1 VTINAGKADNVPGA
15 VNADNADN
23 TPGAGLDR
31 FFRLREN
38 QTDVRTEVLAGV
50 TTFVTLAYIL
60 FVNPNILKDAG
71 MPVEAT
77 FAATCV
83 ASAFASLVMGI
94 YANYPIAV
102 APGMGLNAF
111 FTYTV
116 VIGMRLPWQT
126 ALGAVFI
133 SGLVFFLL
141 TVTQVRQWIVEGVPA
156 VLRSAIGVG
165 IGLFIAFIG
174 LRNAGIIVRSD
185 ATLVTLSPMSAPGV
199 LVAVA
204 GLLVTAFLVARR
216 VRGALLLGIL
226 TTTAI
231 AMLAGV
237 SPAPHGAASLVTL
250 TNPFAALR
258 ATAFHLDILA
268 ALRVGLIPILFSFT
282 FVDLFDNIGT
292 LIGVSRKA
300 GLLDDRGQLPR
311 IGRALVADSLG
322 TMFGALVGTSTV
334 TSYIESAAGVS
345 EGGRTGLTAVVV
357 AALFSV
363 GLAFSPLVRLIPV
376 QATAP
381 ALILIGAMMMTE
393 IAHIRFDD
401 VTEAVPAFLT
411 IIMMPLTYSIAQGL
425 AFGFMSYT
433 IIKLLAGRHADNNLV
448 TYTLTLLFL
457 LHFVVGAHQ

>member
-1 VTINAGKADNVPGA
+1 MEHHAAAAPPAGV
-15 VNADNADN
+15 
-23 TPGAGLDR
+23 LER
-31 FFRLREN
+31 LFHLREHR
-38 QTDVRTEVLAGV
+38 TTARTEVLAGV

-83 ASAFASLVMGI
+83 ASAVATLIMGL

-116 VIGMRLPWQT
+116 VLGMGLSWQT

-133 SGLVFFLL
+133 SGVVFFLL
-141 TVTQVRQWIVEGVPA
+141 TVTKVREWIVDGVPQ
-156 VLRSAIGVG
+156 VLRVAIGVG

-174 LRNAGIIVRSD
+174 LHNAGIVVRND
-185 ATLVTLSPMSAPGV
+185 ATLVALGNMHDSGV
-199 LVAVA
+199 LITVT
-204 GLLVTAFLVARR
+204 GLVVTAFLMVRG

-226 TTTAI
+226 LTTGI
-231 AMLAGV
+231 AMAVGF
-237 SPAPHGAASLVTL
+237 SSAPTGLGSIVAL
-250 TNPFAALR
+250 TNPFTAL
-258 ATAFHLDILA
+258 APTAFHLDVA
-268 ALRVGLIPILFSFT
+268 GALSVGLIPILFSFT

-300 GLLDDRGQLPR
+300 GLLNDRGQLPR
-311 IGRALVADSLG
+311 IGKALFSDSIG
-322 TMFGALVGTSTV
+322 TMFGALMGTSTV

-357 AALFSV
+357 ALLFLVAIVLAPLV
-363 GLAFSPLVRLIPV
+363 GLIPP

-381 ALILIGAMMMTE
+381 ALLLIGTLMMSE
-393 IAHIRFDD
+393 VVHIRFDD
-401 VTEAVPAFLT
+401 LTEALPAFLT

-433 IIKLLAGRHADNNLV
+433 IVKVLAGRHADNNPV
-448 TYTLTLLFL
+448 TYLLTVLFI
-457 LHFVVGAHQ
+457 LHFVIGT

>member
-1 VTINAGKADNVPGA
+1 VTID
-15 VNADNADN
+15 ADNADN
-23 TPGAGLDR
+23 VDNPPGAGLDR

-38 QTDVRTEVLAGV
+38 QTDVRTEILAGA

-60 FVNPNILKDAG
+60 FVNPNILTDAG

-116 VIGMRLPWQT
+116 VVGMRLPWQT

-141 TVTQVRQWIVEGVPA
+141 TVTHVRQWIVDGVPA

-322 TMFGALVGTSTV
+322 TMFGALMGTSTV

-357 AALFSV
+357 AALFIV
-363 GLAFSPLVRLIPV
+363 GLAFAPLVGLIPV

-433 IIKLLAGRHADNNLV
+433 IIKLLAGRHADNNPV

-457 LHFVVGAHQ
+457 LHFVVGAHR